1 MQAKSARKKVR
12 SLRIIIVGCGKVGHT
27 LTEQLVREGHD
38 ITIVDT
44 SERVV
49 RDTTEMFDVMGIRGN
64 GASLNVLM
72 EAGLQE
78 ADLVIAVTGSDELNL
93 LCCTIARKAGGE
105 LAAIARV
112 RNPDYS
118 EELPSVR
125 QQLGLSMIINPGA
138 GGRAGNRASAFP
150 SAGADGQLV
159 CQGAR
164 RAGAFQDSKRKH
176 PARASRHAAG

>member
-1 MQAKSARKKVR
+1 M
-12 SLRIIIVGCGKVGHT
+12 GCGKVGHT

-93 LCCTIARKAGGE
+93 LCCTIAKKAGGE

-118 EELPSVR
+118 EELPYLR
-125 QQLGLSMIINPGA
+125 QQLGLSMIINPELEA
-138 GGRAGNRASAFP
+138 AQEIAASAFP

-164 RAGAFQDSKRKH
+164 RAGAFQDSERKH

>member
-1 MQAKSARKKVR
+1 MQTKAAKKKTQ

-38 ITIVDT
+38 VTIVDT

-49 RDTTEMFDVMGIRGN
+49 RDTTDTFDVMGIQGN
-64 GASLNVLM
+64 GASLRVLM
-72 EAGLQE
+72 EAGLQQ

-93 LCCTIARKAGGE
+93 LCCTIAKKAGGA

-118 EELPSVR
+118 EELPYLR
-125 QQLGLSMIINPGA
+125 QQLGLSMIINPELEA
-138 GGRAGNRASAFP
+138 A
-150 SAGADGQLV
+150 QEI
-159 CQGAR
+159 AR
-164 RAGAFQDSKRKH
+164 LL
-176 PARASRHAAG
+176 SRPQA